1 MEENISPQCYGIGD
15 TIGDAFEDYKK
26 RNYGY

>member
-15 TIGDAFEDYKK
+15 TVWNAFEDYKK
-26 RNYGY
+26 RHYGY